1 MPLLKYNADQHRYTI
16 DLSIKLERDKR
27 LAACL
32 RQSSVYLCVSRLQLT
47 VVDKEMHLKQT
58 LPQTKQVFLH

>member
-1 MPLLKYNADQHRYTI
+1 MPVLKYKADQHIYTT

-32 RQSSVYLCVSRLQLT
+32 RQSPVYHCVSRFQLT
-47 VVDKEMHLKQT
+47 DKEMVDKEMHSQQT
-58 LPQTKQVFLH
+58 LPQTI

>member
-1 MPLLKYNADQHRYTI
+1 MPVLKYNADQHRYTI

-32 RQSSVYLCVSRLQLT
+32 RQSSVYHCVSRFQLT
-47 VVDKEMHLKQT
+47 VVDKEMHSQQT